1 MAPDGR
7 PDQVSVTARQSEP
20 MVQFGL
26 FPQPSLQVLSL
37 PVTLRRDH
45 QKPRQASKPT
55 AATPAPSQERA
66 LADLAAGQF
75 RKAIDNFKA
84 LSRTE
89 PAAVWQPGLAAAYR
103 GRALEL
109 EVKGMGK
116 EALTIW
122 ENRARA
128 CPGLAP
134 DPRHLALLLRL
145 DRAAPALAAY
155 RHLVAAGESPA
166 LNETRARFAA
176 HFLVEDL
183 PAILAQDP
191 DFAADPL
198 VRDNLAARAAL
209 AAYCA
214 GDDDQV
220 ADQLKGIPFRSPYR
234 DLATLLKVLTGPGED
249 LATRDKLLERIP
261 ANSPFA
267 SLARTIRLA
276 QLPDEDL
283 YQALGEA
290 SEAARDFVMSLLGW
304 PERRRQLWR
313 ELRRLGDHPSINQWI
328 TLLRRYRALLGEPW
342 LRHQVRALV
351 MAEFPRKVPAPL
363 LAELRPLDTATGI
376 ALTGEKHS
384 PPATTHRLW
393 MEAIDTLCPEGQTPA
408 PGSQDA
414 LRLALIHRRL
424 GRELNRIKGSRLL
437 KVEQGLIASLD
448 LDPDYLPGYLH
459 LISHY
464 RQAGRLKEA
473 RPIMDQAL
481 RRWPEDPE
489 VLNEALDLA
498 LASDAFKK
506 AAGLAKRILDRDP
519 INRRARQSL
528 FKAHLAHARKQINKS
543 RFDLAHKE
551 LEQAAGW
558 GEGAASLA
566 RVELLR
572 GIMAWLH
579 GTLDKET
586 LSQACAALGGGLT
599 GRLALALE
607 AEQLRFSPQTL
618 LKQASLLPLPP
629 PDRDDL
635 LAYCR
640 LLRAQVEQE
649 DFKPRTAWEPFQA
662 SLRKAAGLPLDMGDF
677 ETVCE
682 TLRLVGLAQLRLDFA
697 KAALKRWPAKPLFV
711 FHQYEAREALG
722 HWDQGRWM
730 MRHPLDDA
738 LDQARAEGDQRTAHR
753 IGEMLGL
760 LGHLEADDDFD
771 DYDEFEAE
779 ADFGLGGGETPL
791 PEAIANLDPQFFIDL
806 LRKVMGP
813 AFKEMERTY
822 GKDVLGG
829 IRKMVANGEIP
840 DLPRDLIEFLI
851 QQPTQPPKT
860 PPQPPLKPPS
870 RPKPAPRGGRRAGP
884 GSDDDNPGGQQDLF

>member
-1 MAPDGR
+1 
-7 PDQVSVTARQSEP
+7 
-20 MVQFGL
+20 MVQSGPFT
-26 FPQPSLQVLSL
+26 QPSLQVLSL

-45 QKPRQASKPT
+45 PKPRPASKPT
-55 AATPAPSQERA
+55 AATPAPSPAGAQAE
-66 LADLAAGQF
+66 LAAGQF
-75 RKAIDNFKA
+75 RKAIDTFKA
-84 LSRTE
+84 LSRIE
-89 PAAVWQPGLAAAYR
+89 PPAVWQAGLAAAYR

-109 EVKGMGK
+109 EAKGMGK

-122 ENRARA
+122 ENRAQA

-145 DRAAPALAAY
+145 GRVAPALEAY

-176 HFLVEDL
+176 HLLVEDL
-183 PAILAQDP
+183 PAILTQDP

-198 VRDNLAARAAL
+198 VRDTPAARAAL

-214 GDDDQV
+214 GDDAQV
-220 ADQLKGIPFRSPYR
+220 ADQLKAIPFRSPYR
-234 DLATLLKVLTGPGED
+234 DLATLLKVLTGPGEER
-249 LATRDKLLERIP
+249 ATRDKLLERVS
-261 ANSPFA
+261 ADSPFA
-267 SLARTIRLA
+267 SLARAIRMA

-283 YQALGEA
+283 YPALGEV
-290 SEAARDFVMSLLGW
+290 SEAARDFVMTLRGW
-304 PERRRQLWR
+304 PERRRQIWR
-313 ELRRLGDHPSINQWI
+313 ELRRLGDHPNISQWL

-342 LRHQVRALV
+342 LRHRLRALV
-351 MAEFPRKVPAPL
+351 MAEFPRKVPAPVL
-363 LAELRPLDTATGI
+363 GELGPLDTATGM
-376 ALTGEKHS
+376 ALIGEKHS
-384 PPATTHRLW
+384 PPGTTHRLW
-393 MEAIDTLCPEGQTPA
+393 MDVIDTLCPEDRAPA
-408 PGSQDA
+408 PGSPDA

-424 GRELNRIKGSRLL
+424 GRELDRIKGPRRN
-437 KVEQGLIASLD
+437 KVEQGLLASLD
-448 LDPDYLPGYLH
+448 LDPDHLPGYLH
-459 LISHY
+459 LIGQY
-464 RQAGRLKEA
+464 RKTRRLQHA

-528 FKAHLAHARKQINKS
+528 FTAHLAHARKQINKS

-551 LEQAAGW
+551 LEQATGW
-558 GEGAASLA
+558 AEGAASLA

-579 GTLDKET
+579 GTLDQAAMR
-586 LSQACAALGGGLT
+586 QACATLGGGLT

-607 AEQLRFSPQTL
+607 ADQLRFSPQTL
-618 LKQASLLPLPP
+618 LKAAGLLPLPP

-640 LLRAQVEQE
+640 LLRAQMEQE
-649 DFKPRTAWEPFQA
+649 GFKPRTAWEPFQA
-662 SLRKAAGLPLDMGDF
+662 SLRKAAGLPLEMGDF

-682 TLRLVGLAQLRLDFA
+682 TLRLVGLTQLRLDFA

-711 FHQYEAREALG
+711 FHQYEAKEALG
-722 HWDQGRWM
+722 HRDQGRWLF
-730 MRHPLDDA
+730 RHPLYDA

-760 LGHLEADDDFD
+760 GHLRVEDDFD
-771 DYDEFEAE
+771 DYD
-779 ADFGLGGGETPL
+779 DFDDEDDEDDLGLGGGDTSL
-791 PEAIANLDPQFFIDL
+791 PAGLADLDPSFFIDL
-806 LRKVMGP
+806 LKKFMGP
-813 AFKEMERTY
+813 EFKEMERTF

-829 IRKMVANGEIP
+829 IRKMVASGEMP
-840 DLPRDLIEFLI
+840 DLPPDLIEFLI
-851 QQPTQPPKT
+851 QQPTQPPKSPA
-860 PPQPPLKPPS
+860 PPPPKPPA
-870 RPKPAPRGGRRAGP
+870 RPKPAPRGGRRPGP
-884 GSDDDNPGGQQDLF
+884 GSDDDNPGGQLDLL